1 MKSNLLLGGLLLAA
15 VSCGSGCGNGRM
27 PFGSQVAARDP
38 FIDFSDQQNAPEAT
52 IRPATAFD
60 SDGQQPA
67 TFAAAE
73 QEQRDQSWT
82 TAKPVWTP
90 QGTLQQTA
98 DASR

>member
-1 MKSNLLLGGLLLAA
+1 
-15 VSCGSGCGNGRM
+15 M

-38 FIDFSDQQNAPEAT
+38 FIGFPDQQNAPEAT
-52 IRPATAFD
+52 IRPAAAFD
-60 SDGQQPA
+60 SDGQQPVA
-67 TFAAAE
+67 FAAAE

-98 DASR
+98 EATREAHETDAGLAVERTAWAVQK